1 MKIEE
6 LFKIKTKA
14 GIVACSNA
22 LDERAREKVA
32 KVEQILANLNVES
45 ICSNYLYADENGNS
59 ASGME
64 RAKALMEYYKNPEI
78 TEIFDVSGGDLANE
92 TLSYLDYELISNT
105 SKRFWGYSDLTTIIN
120 AIYTKTGKESILYQ
134 VRFLKEEAAEELFH
148 MKYKF
153 LQGNSMEGTLV
164 GGNIRCL
171 LKLAGTEYWPDMDG
185 KILLLEARSGKV
197 AQMITFLSQLKHLG
211 VFDKVAGI
219 LLGTFTEMEREKLT
233 PTVEEMIRQFA
244 GSELPIAKTYDIG
257 HGMDAKAIVIGKEY
271 KFESKE
277 N

>member
-1 MKIEE
+1 
-6 LFKIKTKA
+6 
-14 GIVACSNA
+14 
-22 LDERAREKVA
+22 
-32 KVEQILANLNVES
+32 
-45 ICSNYLYADENGNS
+45 
-59 ASGME
+59 
-64 RAKALMEYYKNPEI
+64 
-78 TEIFDVSGGDLANE
+78 
-92 TLSYLDYELISNT
+92 
-105 SKRFWGYSDLTTIIN
+105 
-120 AIYTKTGKESILYQ
+120 
-134 VRFLKEEAAEELFH
+134 
-148 MKYKF
+148 
-153 LQGNSMEGTLV
+153 MEGTLV